1 MATQLGDLQIDSIE
15 GTTIRGWFRSV
26 YEKNVYTAN
35 PSWAAGMLY
44 DAFSSLSGV
53 QRAEGELLPHIRSVE
68 FDTPNTKSTKFTVVV
83 DDPAVIEGLT
93 TGAWDSYYLG

>member
-26 YEKNVYTAN
+26 YEKNVYTAS
-35 PSWAAGMLY
+35 PGWAAGMLY
-44 DAFSSLSGV
+44 DAFSSLAGLHRS
-53 QRAEGELLPHIRSVE
+53 EGDLRPHIREVQ
-68 FDTPNTKSTKFTVVV
+68 FDTPNSTSTKFTVEV
-83 DDPAVIEGLT
+83 DDPAILAGLT